1 MSPKGSSQMSSN
13 LETVG
18 QKDIYYL
25 SFPEAKSVVVCG
37 DIHGDFNSVI
47 SKLCLQY
54 QLENTLLI
62 VAGDCGFGFNEIG
75 YYKEVARHHRKRLND
90 SNNWV
95 VFVRGN
101 HDNPAYFDGKTIN
114 HKRFIAVPDYSIIQA
129 DGFTILCVGGA
140 ISIDRQYRI
149 KARQQKEGKEGRFPS
164 LDAQDPLEPNYYW
177 VNESPILDTEK
188 LAVIGEQFKVN
199 TVITHTAPSFCE
211 LQSKLGL
218 ASWCL
223 NDENLMDDVNVE
235 RAIMDQLYQYLKETN
250 HPISHWCYG
259 HFHQSWHQ
267 NINGTFSLSSAN
279 LCMFTTVIS
288 A

>member
-1 MSPKGSSQMSSN
+1 MSPKEPNQMSNN
-13 LETVG
+13 LETIG
-18 QKDIYYL
+18 RNDIYHL

-37 DIHGDFNSVI
+37 DIHGDFNGVI
-47 SKLCLQY
+47 GKLCLQY

-62 VAGDCGFGFNEIG
+62 VAGDCGFGFNEVG
-75 YYKEVARHHRKRLND
+75 YYKEVAKRHRKPLND

-101 HDNPAYFDGKTIN
+101 HDNPAYFDGKAIN

-129 DGFTILCVGGA
+129 AGLTILCVGGA

-149 KARQQKEGKEGRFPS
+149 KAWQQNKGRFPAPS
-164 LDAQDPLEPNYYW
+164 DQDPLEPNYYW
-177 VNESPILDTEK
+177 ENESPILDTEK
-188 LAVIGEQFKVN
+188 LSVIGEKFKVDA
-199 TVITHTAPSFCE
+199 VITHTAPSFCE

-223 NDENLMDDVNVE
+223 KDENLMEDVNVE
-235 RAIMDQLYQYLKETN
+235 RATMDQLYQCLKDAN

-267 NINGTFSLSSAN
+267 NINGTFFKLLDILEFHQLSSR
-279 LCMFTTVIS
+279 
-288 A
+288 